1 MTRFVS
7 PVARPLAVR
16 VALPETVARR
26 RGPVDSG
33 PPVALA
39 TETGLFLMTEDG
51 RLLIPEP
58 TEEAQA

>member
-16 VALPETVARR
+16 VALPVTVARR

-39 TETGLFLMTEDG
+39 TEIGLFLVTEDG

-58 TEEAQA
+58 TEEAPA